1 MSAQHPTRRLLLAVA
16 GAALALPAAADDLT
30 HAQGHF
36 ALWLPPAWPPKL
48 DGARLTAENPQGNV
62 DVLAGPLDDPDADL
76 TDEDVLDFIDDELDT
91 MKVETDTP
99 LKHRGLNARRIAG
112 TGTDEGDV
120 VRFHAL
126 AVDPGG
132 KAAIIMVLVY
142 GAPGAFEKGRASELT
157 EHILNSFHPV

>member
-1 MSAQHPTRRLLLAVA
+1 MKITRVEPIFVGIPYDH
-16 GAALALPAAADDLT
+16 GAPKPER
-30 HAQGHF
+30 HGMG
-36 ALWLPPAWPPKL
+36 AWETQPIL
-48 DGARLTAENPQGNV
+48 
-62 DVLAGPLDDPDADL
+62 
-76 TDEDVLDFIDDELDT
+76 F